1 MSGAG
6 EGELLP
12 MDLSQLSEE
21 DLLAW
26 DKEELVQRLRKAE
39 GDKIAALVQRGRLIQ
54 EVNRQLQG
62 HLREIR
68 ELKAVNS
75 QLQEENQELRDLC
88 CFLDEDRLKVKGL
101 AREWQAFGRY
111 AARVM
116 REDVGGYL
124 RKLANLERLQGALAR
139 ENLELRE
146 LCAARYHH
154 QDEEEENCAARYR
167 HRQEEEENCAARYRH
182 RQEEEENC
190 DARYR
195 HRQEEEENC
204 DASPAGSSDLN
215 IPCGPRDLGD
225 GSSSTGSVGSPDQ
238 THLACSPED

>member
-6 EGELLP
+6 EGGSRSRSP
-12 MDLSQLSEE
+12 PADLSQLSED

-26 DKEELVQRLRKAE
+26 GKEELVQRLRQAE
-39 GDKIAALVQRGRLIQ
+39 ADKIAALVQRGRLIQ

-62 HLREIR
+62 HLREVR
-68 ELKAVNS
+68 ELKAVNG
-75 QLQEENQELRDLC
+75 QLQGENQELRDLC

-124 RKLANLERLQGALAR
+124 RKLANLERLQEALVR
-139 ENLELRE
+139 ENLDLRE
-146 LCAARYHH
+146 LCS
-154 QDEEEENCAARYR
+154 EEEEEERAATS
-167 HRQEEEENCAARYRH
+167 
-182 RQEEEENC
+182 
-190 DARYR
+190 
-195 HRQEEEENC
+195 

-215 IPCGPRDLGD
+215 ILPCGPRDLGD